1 MFQKV
6 NELPAALVA
15 QMVIAE
21 DCPDN
26 IRIVWKGKTPD
37 DNIIFLA
44 TKDTLVDMI
53 QDTAQPDDIFEIWQ
67 DIEDDDLKN

>member
-53 QDTAQPDDIFEIWQ
+53 QDTTQPDDIFEIWQ